1 MTASQDQWPLTITLC
16 QTFPAPASQA
26 GGVSGDLGARW
37 EEQRGWGTV
46 CIYRFYMSGCTVCTV
61 YILYIYIY
69 VYIYM
74 SQCQPGWRHDE
85 ARFSAGASCSFGLA
99 PFLHVRHE
107 GTQLLE
113 KKYICICMCI
123 YIYCCMY
130 YMRLSQEQDVQSIV
144 LDSLIGI
151 WSTSTC
157 PLVVWHSAGILGIA
171 WTPHRATGTS
181 ASRVSKWIE
190 LQRPPAWYLAKKK
203 ALHSYANHPAQWITS
218 WSLRTQFLVLPFIII
233 MTTCSP

>member
-69 VYIYM
+69 M

-99 PFLHVRHE
+99 LFLHVRHE

-113 KKYICICMCI
+113 KKIHMYMYMYI
-123 YIYCCMY
+123 YIYILLY
-130 YMRLSQEQDVQSIV
+130 V
-144 LDSLIGI
+144 LYAAI
-151 WSTSTC
+151 
-157 PLVVWHSAGILGIA
+157 
-171 WTPHRATGTS
+171 TGTGRTKHS
-181 ASRVSKWIE
+181 IRFSHWHLINLNLSFGCLAFC
-190 LQRPPAWYLAKKK
+190 WYPWHCLDAT
-203 ALHSYANHPAQWITS
+203 AGNRDICIS
-218 WSLRTQFLVLPFIII
+218 
-233 MTTCSP
+233 C